1 MAEKKK
7 ITLILS
13 STEIIFT
20 FLLLLTVS
28 LITFGLGLYIGMGL
42 DKQGAALV
50 KETTLQPQ
58 NIVENSPPPPVQPLL
73 PDGEEKKGGEKPV
86 FTEPEMPK
94 ELPKQTVAETQNTN
108 NPTLSKNASLFISE
122 ENMKVLATI
131 LKHGSY
137 TIKLG
142 IFTDTEKATLEK
154 KKLEEAGFPSV
165 FFCPQEDQNTLSL
178 CLGGFASETDA
189 QGFAL
194 RLQKKNIIQ
203 EFQIHKLN

>member
-7 ITLILS
+7 TTLILS

-20 FLLLLTVS
+20 FILLLTVS

-42 DKQGAALV
+42 DKKDVTFVRQANPLECSNV
-50 KETTLQPQ
+50 T
-58 NIVENSPPPPVQPLL
+58 ENSPPPPIQPLL
-73 PDGEEKKGGEKPV
+73 PEEKKGEEKPV

-94 ELPKQTVAETQNTN
+94 ELPKQTISETQNTN
-108 NPTLSKNASLFISE
+108 NTTLSKNAALFVSE

-142 IFTDTEKATLEK
+142 VFVDTEKAILEK
-154 KKLEEAGFPSV
+154 KKIEEAGFPSV
-165 FFCPQEDQNTLSL
+165 FVCPQEDQNTLSL
-178 CLGGFASETDA
+178 CLGGFTSDTDA
-189 QGFAL
+189 QVFAS

-203 EFQIHKLN
+203 EFQVHKLN